1 MERKKGFAYN
11 HRNMALRYVFLAR
24 VQGVHIPAES
34 LARLVFLGSKQSRR
48 TTLNKESCECG
59 SAGMKGYMAHFGV
72 QQKTKSLKEISEK
85 RKAAVFSQA
94 GQRENRRFFGL

>member
-1 MERKKGFAYN
+1 MLKTMERKKGFAYN

-48 TTLNKESCECG
+48 ETIKEESECG
-59 SAGMKGYMAHFGV
+59 SACTKKCKAHFGV
-72 QQKTKSLKEISEK
+72 QYWQE
-85 RKAAVFSQA
+85 
-94 GQRENRRFFGL
+94 